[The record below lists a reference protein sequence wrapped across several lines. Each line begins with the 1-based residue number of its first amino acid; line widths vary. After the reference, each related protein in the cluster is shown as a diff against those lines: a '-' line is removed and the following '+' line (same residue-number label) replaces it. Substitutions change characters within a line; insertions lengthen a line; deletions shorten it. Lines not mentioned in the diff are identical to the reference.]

1 MSACNVTED
10 ERLDRLL
17 AVAAD
22 ESQPRAARLEAT
34 SALLP
39 YCHTPIPPKI
49 TETTGEPM
57 SNSEWQRKVQVEA
70 GLTQWHEKKRAAD
83 PTEPLDPA
91 RPAVNQTRK

>member
-1 MSACNVTED
+1 MRACDVTED
-10 ERLDRLL
+10 ESERLDRLL

-22 ESQPRAARLEAT
+22 ESQPRAARFEAA

-57 SNSEWQRKVQVEA
+57 SRVEWQRKVEI
-70 GLTQWHEKKRAAD
+70 GLTQWQEKKRAAD
-83 PTEPLDPA
+83 PAKPLNPA
-91 RPAVNQTRK
+91 PPTVKLTRI